1 MSIISSFRSSR
12 IDRSARALWVALAL
26 ICALSVFFVVEVA
39 DLVRSVTTMQTNDRA
54 RTQIR
59 RILADLLD
67 AETGQRGY
75 LLTGDE
81 RYLEPYVRGRNKVHE
96 SLRLA
101 QEIDPNDD
109 RTQAELARLSLLAE
123 RKLEELERTVLAMKR
138 GDTEAALRTVRQ
150 GYGRDVM
157 EQSRVLID
165 GILERLRTGQ
175 AQRMDELSI
184 RLWRAAILLVLI
196 MAIAVGLAFYAW
208 LTASA
213 SARVNRELAQRLDR
227 EATHDA
233 LTGLPNR
240 RFFERWGKRLV
251 AQAKREGSAFTLLML
266 DLDGFKKVNDS
277 FGHEAGDEVLKE
289 VAVRFQETL
298 REGEFLARLGGDE
311 FAVLIDGKPTKAE
324 LARLGRRLINS
335 LAFKL
340 SSRVPDN
347 AIGASV
353 GISFFPAHGDDIRA
367 LAQMADMALYQ
378 SKGNGRGIVSFAP
391 DL

>member
-1 MSIISSFRSSR
+1 MTIPSPPRSSR

-39 DLVRSVTTMQTNDRA
+39 DLVRSVAAMQTNDRA

-59 RILADLLD
+59 HVLADLLD
-67 AETGQRGY
+67 AETGQRGF
-75 LLTGDE
+75 LLTNDE

-101 QEIDPNDD
+101 QEINPNDD
-109 RTQAELARLSLLAE
+109 RTQAELARLSLLTE

-138 GDTEAALRTVRQ
+138 GDAEAALRTVKQ

-157 EQSRVLID
+157 EQSRVLIE
-165 GILERLRTGQ
+165 GMLERLRSEQ
-175 AQRMDELSI
+175 AHRMDELSA
-184 RLWRAAILLVLI
+184 RLWRAAVLLVLI
-196 MAIAVGLAFYAW
+196 MAIAVGLAIYAW
-208 LTASA
+208 MTVSA
-213 SARVNRELAQRLDR
+213 SARVNRDLAQRLDR

-240 RFFERWGKRLV
+240 RFFERWSRRLV

-277 FGHEAGDEVLKE
+277 YGHEVGDEVLKE

-311 FAVLIDGKPTKAE
+311 FAILIDGKPTKAE

-340 SSRVPDN
+340 SSRLPDN

-353 GISFFPAHGDDIRA
+353 GVSFFPAHGGDIRE

>member
-1 MSIISSFRSSR
+1 MTIPSPPRSSR
-12 IDRSARALWVALAL
+12 IDRSASALWVALAL

-39 DLVRSVTTMQTNDRA
+39 DLVRSVAAMQTNDRA
-54 RTQIR
+54 RSQIR
-59 RILADLLD
+59 HVLADLLD
-67 AETGQRGY
+67 AETGQRGF
-75 LLTGDE
+75 LLTNEE
-81 RYLEPYVRGRNKVHE
+81 RYLEPYLRGRDKVHQ

-101 QEIDPNDD
+101 QEIDPDDD

-138 GDTEAALRTVRQ
+138 GDAEAALRTVKQ
-150 GYGRDVM
+150 GYGRDAM
-157 EQSRVLID
+157 EQSRVLIE
-165 GILERLRTGQ
+165 GMLERLRSEQ
-175 AQRMDELSI
+175 ARRMDELSS
-184 RLWRAAILLVLI
+184 RLWRAAVLLVLI
-196 MAIAVGLAFYAW
+196 LAIAVGLAFHAW
-208 LTASA
+208 LTVSA
-213 SARVNRELAQRLDR
+213 SARVNRDLARRLDR

-240 RFFERWGKRLV
+240 RFFERWSKRLV
-251 AQAKREGSAFTLLML
+251 AQAKREGSAFTLLLL
-266 DLDGFKKVNDS
+266 DLDGFKKVNDNY
-277 FGHEAGDEVLKE
+277 GHEVGDEVLKE

-311 FAVLIDGKPTKAE
+311 FAILIDGKPTKAE

-340 SSRVPDN
+340 SSRLPDN

-353 GISFFPAHGDDIRA
+353 GVSFFPAHGDDIRE